1 MTTMDAEA
9 WNARY
14 AASEM
19 LWGVEPNRWVV
30 AETADLPP
38 GRALDVACGEG
49 RNALWLAKHGWD
61 VTGVD
66 FSPVALDRA
75 RDLEA
80 ASGATVRWIQ
90 ADAHDSGTWG
100 GGYDLVLMAYLHLP
114 PVSRCD
120 ALRAAARALA
130 PGGTLLVVG
139 HDLTNL
145 TLGVGGPQDAALLL
159 TPEDVVA
166 DLADVPGLEVIR
178 ADRVI
183 RLVDT
188 PAGEQKAV
196 DCLVRVRRTA

>member
-1 MTTMDAEA
+1 MMDAEA

-14 AASEM
+14 AATEM

-30 AETADLPP
+30 AETADLPT

-49 RNALWLAKHGWD
+49 RNAIWLARHGWE

-75 RDLEA
+75 RDLATE
-80 ASGATVRWIQ
+80 SGAQVRWLQ
-90 ADAHDSGTWG
+90 ADAHDSAVWG
-100 GGYDLVLMAYLHLP
+100 GGYDLVLVAYLHLP
-114 PVSRCD
+114 PHERRE
-120 ALRAAARALA
+120 ALRAAAGALA
-130 PGGTLLVVG
+130 PGGTLLVIG

-145 TLGVGGPQDAALLL
+145 TLGVGGPQDANLLM

-166 DLADVPGLEVIR
+166 DLRDVPGLEVQR

-188 PAGEQKAV
+188 PSGEQKAV
-196 DCLVRVRRTA
+196 DCLVRVRRTG